1 MFRPGEKLFSPGLP
15 IDSSPRLTEEGG
27 QPRPLLST
35 LQSFLSIS
43 VKDRFYPEVAGDAP
57 MKRRIVAI
65 AALLLVVSAIGQVRL
80 DKPPGSAGRQR
91 KPSKGP
97 AEFTFVRT
105 IYNSPFRGWR
115 GSWATDFP
123 EADYHFVLG
132 VRYWSGANLDISEK
146 PLQMQ
151 IMDEK
156 LFELSADLLCR
167 AGLHGACG
175 RRSPAAA

>member
-1 MFRPGEKLFSPGLP
+1 
-15 IDSSPRLTEEGG
+15 
-27 QPRPLLST
+27 
-35 LQSFLSIS
+35 
-43 VKDRFYPEVAGDAP
+43 

-80 DKPPGSAGRQR
+80 DKPSGPPGRQR

-151 IMDEK
+151 IMDREA
-156 LFELSADLLCR
+156 L
-167 AGLHGACG
+167 
-175 RRSPAAA
+175 